1 MAGKNIGFNRFA
13 NVILCILTFCS
24 IVPFILLIS
33 ASITDEATL
42 TVSGYAFIPSKIS
55 LEAYAYLFRAANRI
69 GKAYL
74 MTLLVTAIGTGAN
87 LFLTI
92 ALAYLLSKKDLPGRN
107 FLSFFVFFTMLFSGG
122 MVPSYIVWGQ
132 YMHVKD
138 SIFGLIM
145 PNLML
150 SGFNIIH
157 MRTYFTSNVPE
168 ELYEAAEMDA
178 CSEIGKLI
186 NIALPLSKPMLATVG
201 PFSGL
206 AYWNDW
212 INGIYYLI
220 KRTDLYTI
228 QNMLNTMMN
237 NVQFL
242 KTNALTGAES
252 SIAQIPT
259 SGARM
264 AIAVIAA
271 LPVLIVYPFF
281 QRFFIRGIVIGGVK
295 G

>member
-1 MAGKNIGFNRFA
+1 MAGKNKGFNIFA
-13 NVILCILTFCS
+13 NTLMTILVICC
-24 IVPFILLIS
+24 IVPFVLLLA

-42 TVSGYAFIPSKIS
+42 TVKGYAFIPSKVS
-55 LEAYAYLFRAANRI
+55 FEAYAYLFRAFAKI

-74 MTLLVTAIGTGAN
+74 MTIFVTAIGTVGN
-87 LFLTI
+87 LFLTVTM
-92 ALAYLLSKKDLPGRN
+92 AYLLSKRDLPGKN

-138 SIFGLIM
+138 SVAGLIL

-150 SGFNIIH
+150 SGFNIIL
-157 MRTYFTSNVPE
+157 MRTYFTSNIPT
-168 ELYEAAEMDA
+168 ELYEAADMDA

-186 NIALPLSKPMLATVG
+186 HIALPLSKPMLATVG
-201 PFSGL
+201 LFAGL

-242 KTNALTGAES
+242 KTNGLSAAES
-252 SIAQIPT
+252 TISQIPT
-259 SGARM
+259 SGVRM

-281 QRFFIRGIVIGGVK
+281 QKFFVRGIVIGGVK

>member
-1 MAGKNIGFNRFA
+1 MAGKNKGFNIFA
-13 NVILCILTFCS
+13 NTLMTILVICC
-24 IVPFILLIS
+24 IVPFVLLLA

-42 TVSGYAFIPSKIS
+42 TVKGYAFIPSNVS
-55 LEAYAYLFRAANRI
+55 FEAYAYLFRAFAKI

-74 MTLLVTAIGTGAN
+74 MTIFVTAIGTIGN
-87 LFLTI
+87 LFLTVTM
-92 ALAYLLSKKDLPGRN
+92 AYLLSKRDLPGRN

-138 SIFGLIM
+138 SVAGLIL

-150 SGFNIIH
+150 SGFNIIL
-157 MRTYFTSNVPE
+157 MRTYFTSNIPT
-168 ELYEAAEMDA
+168 ELYEAADMDA

-186 NIALPLSKPMLATVG
+186 HIALPLSKPMLATVG
-201 PFSGL
+201 LFAGL

-242 KTNALTGAES
+242 KTNGLSTAES
-252 SIAQIPT
+252 TISQIPT
-259 SGARM
+259 SGVRM

-281 QRFFIRGIVIGGVK
+281 QKFFVRGIVIGGVK

>member
-1 MAGKNIGFNRFA
+1 M
-13 NVILCILTFCS
+13 
-24 IVPFILLIS
+24 
-33 ASITDEATL
+33 
-42 TVSGYAFIPSKIS
+42 
-55 LEAYAYLFRAANRI
+55 FRAFAKI

-74 MTLLVTAIGTGAN
+74 MTIFVTAIGTIGN
-87 LFLTI
+87 LFLTVTM
-92 ALAYLLSKKDLPGRN
+92 AYLLSKRDLPGRN

-138 SIFGLIM
+138 SVAGLIL

-150 SGFNIIH
+150 SGFNIIL
-157 MRTYFTSNVPE
+157 MRTYFTSNIPT
-168 ELYEAAEMDA
+168 ELYEAADMDA

-186 NIALPLSKPMLATVG
+186 HIALPLSKPMLATVG
-201 PFSGL
+201 LFAGL

-242 KTNALTGAES
+242 KTNGLSTAES
-252 SIAQIPT
+252 TISQIPT
-259 SGARM
+259 SGVRM

-281 QRFFIRGIVIGGVK
+281 QKFFVRGIVIGGVK

>member
-1 MAGKNIGFNRFA
+1 MAGKNKGFNIFA
-13 NVILCILTFCS
+13 NTLMTILVICC
-24 IVPFILLIS
+24 IVPFVLLLA

-42 TVSGYAFIPSKIS
+42 TVKGYAFIPSKVS
-55 LEAYAYLFRAANRI
+55 FEAYAYLFRAVAKI

-74 MTLLVTAIGTGAN
+74 MTIFVTAIGTIGN

-92 ALAYLLSKKDLPGRN
+92 TMAYLLSKKDLPGRN

-138 SIFGLIM
+138 SVAGLIL

-150 SGFNIIH
+150 SGFNIIL
-157 MRTYFTSNVPE
+157 MRTYFTSNIPT
-168 ELYEAAEMDA
+168 ELYEAADMDA

-186 NIALPLSKPMLATVG
+186 HIAIPLSKPMLATVG
-201 PFSGL
+201 LFAGL

-242 KTNALTGAES
+242 KTNGLSAAEATIS
-252 SIAQIPT
+252 QIPT
-259 SGARM
+259 SGVRM

-281 QRFFIRGIVIGGVK
+281 QKFFVRGIVIGGVK

>member
-1 MAGKNIGFNRFA
+1 MAGNNKGFNIFA
-13 NVILCILTFCS
+13 NTLMTILVICC
-24 IVPFILLIS
+24 IVPFVLLLA

-42 TVSGYAFIPSKIS
+42 TVKGYAFIPSKVS
-55 LEAYAYLFRAANRI
+55 FEAYAYLFRAVAKI

-74 MTLLVTAIGTGAN
+74 MTIFVTAIGTIGN

-92 ALAYLLSKKDLPGRN
+92 TMAYLLSKKDLPGRN

-138 SIFGLIM
+138 SVAGLIL

-150 SGFNIIH
+150 SGFNIIL
-157 MRTYFTSNVPE
+157 MRTYFTSNIPT
-168 ELYEAAEMDA
+168 ELYEAADMDA

-186 NIALPLSKPMLATVG
+186 HIAIPLSKPMLATVG
-201 PFSGL
+201 LFAGL

-242 KTNALTGAES
+242 KTNGLSAAEATIS
-252 SIAQIPT
+252 QIPT
-259 SGARM
+259 SGVRM

-281 QRFFIRGIVIGGVK
+281 QKFFVRGIVIGGVK

>member
-1 MAGKNIGFNRFA
+1 MAGYNRKFNIVS
-13 NVILCILTFCS
+13 NVVLCILSLCC
-24 IVPFILLIS
+24 ILPFVLLIS

-42 TVSGYAFIPSKIS
+42 TVSGYAFLPKKIS
-55 LEAYAYLFRAANRI
+55 TEAYAYLFRASGRI
-69 GKAYL
+69 VRAYA
-74 MTLLVTAIGTGAN
+74 MTFFVTIVGTGAN

-92 ALAYLLSKKDLPGRN
+92 AMSYLLSKKDLPGRT

-138 SIFGLIM
+138 SVFGLIM

-150 SGFNIIH
+150 SGFNIIL
-157 MRTYFTSNVPE
+157 MRTYFNTNVPE
-168 ELYEAAEMDA
+168 ELYEAADMDA
-178 CSEIGKLI
+178 CSEIGKLVR
-186 NIALPLSKPMLATVG
+186 IALPLSKPMLATVG
-201 PFSGL
+201 LFAGL

-242 KTNALTGAES
+242 KTNALTATES
-252 SIAQIPT
+252 SISQIPT

-271 LPVLIVYPFF
+271 VPVLVVYPFF
-281 QRFFIRGIVIGGVK
+281 QKFFIRGIVIGGVK

>member
-1 MAGKNIGFNRFA
+1 MAGRNKGFGIFA
-13 NVILCILTFCS
+13 DILMAVLALGCI
-24 IVPFILLIS
+24 IPFILLLA

-42 TVSGYAFIPSKIS
+42 TMSGYAFIPKKVSF
-55 LEAYAYLFRAANRI
+55 EAYAYLFNAAAKI
-69 GKAYL
+69 GKAYA
-74 MTLLVTAIGTGAN
+74 MTIAVTLIGTAAN

-92 ALAYLLSKKDLPGRN
+92 SMAYLLSKKDLPGRN

-138 SIFGLIM
+138 SIWGLIL

-150 SGFNIIH
+150 SGFNIIL
-157 MRTYFTSNVPE
+157 MRTYFTSNIPN
-168 ELYEAAEMDA
+168 ELYEAADMDA

-186 NIALPLSKPMLATVG
+186 HVALPLSKPMLATVG
-201 PFSGL
+201 LFAGL

-242 KTNALTGAES
+242 KTNALTAAEGTIS
-252 SIAQIPT
+252 QIPT
-259 SGARM
+259 SGVRM

-271 LPVLIVYPFF
+271 IPVLVVYPFF